1 MKDSSVLVSK
11 VGITLRPSTTS
22 LRNVF
27 LKAKN
32 ILESHDINVMLDS
45 ASANTVDIIGTDFNE
60 ICEKCDVILTLGGD
74 GTLIS
79 AIRRSIPYDKPIL
92 GINTGR
98 LGFLTAF
105 SVDKLDNFVSKLK
118 IGDYVLKKQI
128 ILEGKITRN
137 GTEKVL
143 HCVNEFLISRNEQSS
158 MIEILA
164 YINGLHFNTYLCDG
178 LIIGT
183 PAGSTAYNISAGGAI
198 VYPYN
203 NNILLTPVCAHSL
216 TQRPIV
222 LNDEFSL
229 EFRIKNESANIVVD
243 GQNKIQFDS
252 SDTVNIK
259 VSNYKAKLIY
269 DKDRNYFEILRDKFY
284 WGKER

>member
-1 MKDSSVLVSK
+1 MESNPILINKI
-11 VGITLRPSTTS
+11 GISLRPYTIS
-22 LRNVF
+22 LKSIF
-27 LKAKN
+27 LKIKD
-32 ILESHDINVMLDS
+32 ILEKNNINVMLDS
-45 ASANTVDIIGTDFNE
+45 ISANMIGMHGVEFNQV
-60 ICEKCDVILTLGGD
+60 CKDCDVILTLGGD

-79 AIRRSIPYDKPIL
+79 TIRRSITYNKPIL
-92 GINTGR
+92 GVNTGR

-105 SVDKLDNFVSKLK
+105 NTNELEDFIVKLK
-118 IGDYVLKKQI
+118 NGDYMLQRQILLEGTLIKDCNNQI
-128 ILEGKITRN
+128 I
-137 GTEKVL
+137 
-143 HCVNEFLISRNEQSS
+143 HCVNEFLIARNETSN

-203 NNILLTPVCAHSL
+203 SNILLTPVCAHSL

-222 LNDEFSL
+222 LSDEFHL
-229 EFRIKNESANIVVD
+229 EFVLKNSNANIVVD
-243 GQNKIQFDS
+243 GQDKISFNEGDKFC
-252 SDTVNIK
+252 IK

-269 DKDRNYFEILRDKFY
+269 SKNRNYFEVLRDKFH
-284 WGKER
+284 WGRER